1 MKMDLF
7 PAPRKIVVSKQT
19 FNIAAAEWVITKDD
33 FSAALKER
41 IQAFCA
47 EAAGALGQ
55 PVRTGAPVGGAAW
68 LTIRK
73 ARGIREQGYELTVS
87 EEGLTLE
94 GADEAGIFYGLQ
106 TLAQLIG
113 GNGVE
118 LPCCKISD
126 WPDFPARG
134 VMLDVSRCKVPT
146 METLLAY
153 IDGLAKLK
161 INQLQLY
168 IEHTFAFSA
177 HERVWREASP
187 LTAEEIVQLDAYCA
201 ARFIELV
208 PNLNSFGHFERWLK
222 YPEYKEMAECPEGF
236 EWPWGPRRTCG
247 STLKPDGANL
257 KFLDGLYDE
266 YLPNFTSRQFNV
278 GCDETWELG
287 IGWSKKL
294 AEKTSKTRVYLDFL
308 LKIHKLTAKH
318 GRRMMFW
325 GDIILHEPA
334 LIKELPKDLIALCWG
349 YDFDYP
355 FDKHCRQFASSG
367 IPFYVCPGTS
377 SWNTLT
383 GRTANCLENLAAAAK
398 YGLKY
403 GAIGYLNTDWG
414 DGGHH
419 QYQPISYL
427 GLLAGASYSWAYEA
441 NQKTDMVAGLNA
453 VWFQDATG
461 ILGKVAYDL
470 GKVLERVKIRPG
482 NSTIFNHLLFADF
495 NAGLPE
501 SLKGIDVPSLKKCLV
516 DFDRLAALIPLA
528 RPGIPDGALVKAELR
543 NSIRMARHAAEKG
556 IAFLGSKAGKGGGEG
571 AKLQRELVAIRGL
584 HEALWLARNRRG
596 GLEES
601 LELLMEPYE
610 ALGKL

>member
-1 MKMDLF
+1 MKMDFF
-7 PAPRKIVVSKQT
+7 PAPRKIAVSKKT
-19 FNIAAAEWVITKDD
+19 LNIAAAEWVTIKDD
-33 FSAALKER
+33 FSTALKER

-47 EAAGALGQ
+47 EVAGVLGQ
-55 PVRTGAPVGGAAW
+55 PVRTGVPGGGAAW
-68 LTIRK
+68 LTIQK
-73 ARGIREQGYELTVS
+73 ARGTRPQGYELTVS
-87 EEGLTLE
+87 AEGVTLE
-94 GADEAGIFYGLQ
+94 GADEAGLFYGLQ
-106 TLAQLIG
+106 TLAQLVAS
-113 GNGVE
+113 NGVE

-146 METLLAY
+146 METLRGLIDTLAR
-153 IDGLAKLK
+153 LK
-161 INQLQLY
+161 INQVQLY
-168 IEHTFAFSA
+168 VEHTFAFSA

-187 LTAEEIVQLDAYCA
+187 LTAEEIVQLDVYCA

-222 YPEYKEMAECPEGF
+222 YPEYKAMAECPEGF

-247 STLKPDGANL
+247 STLKPDAANL
-257 KFLDGLYDE
+257 KFLDALYQE
-266 YLPNFTSRQFNV
+266 YLPNFTSRLFNV

-287 IGWSKKL
+287 MGWSKKL

-318 GRRMMFW
+318 GHRMMFW

-349 YDFDYP
+349 YEGDHP
-355 FDKHCRQFASSG
+355 FDKQSQQFAASG

-377 SWNTLT
+377 SWTTLT
-383 GRTANCLENLAAAAK
+383 GRTANCLENLANAAK
-398 YGLKY
+398 YGLKH
-403 GAIGYLNTDWG
+403 GALGYLNTDWG

-427 GLLAGASYSWAYEA
+427 GLLAGACYSWACEA

-461 ILGKVAYDL
+461 ILGQVAYDL
-470 GKVLERVKIRPG
+470 GKVLERSTERPG
-482 NSTIFNHLLFADF
+482 NSTIFNHLFFSEFQGAQTELIEK
-495 NAGLPE
+495 LE
-501 SLKGIDVPSLKKCLV
+501 VPSLKKCLA

-528 RPGIPDGALVKAELR
+528 QPGIPDGALVKAELR
-543 NSIRMARHAAEKG
+543 NSIRMARHGVEKA
-556 IAFLGSKAGKGGGEG
+556 IAYLRSKSGKPGEG
-571 AKLQRELVAIRGL
+571 ERLQRELVAIRGL

-601 LELLMEPYE
+601 LELLMSPYE
-610 ALGKL
+610 ALGRL